1 MSKKNTS
8 EVDFETIASSN
19 EYLSL
24 KTNQERI
31 DYLVDEF
38 NVKSAVAR
46 EFVKTNSATARRI
59 DYQTLVDIIR
69 HAESKKDA
77 IEKLVENDICS
88 QKTGEHLWSARAFAI
103 EYARQ
108 EIEALKQ
115 E

>member
-1 MSKKNTS
+1 MSKKDTS
-8 EVDFETIASSN
+8 VDLSVVCASD
-19 EYLSL
+19 EYLAL

-31 DYLVDEF
+31 DYLIDEF

>member
-1 MSKKNTS
+1 MSKKDNSVDLSVVSTS
-8 EVDFETIASSN
+8 E
-19 EYLSL
+19 EYLAL

-31 DYLVDEF
+31 DYLIDEF

-77 IEKLVENDICS
+77 IDKLVENDVCS